1 MNPSHLLPIAREGCV
16 LHRNEHSGQVAQSW
30 GPSGP
35 FWRHEKGREPVGPR
49 LGTGQRHNGDET
61 SSGLSTLPHHL
72 RVPSRP
78 LLLPRGSGIRVLRL
92 ERNGFRIEWRSVEI
106 VVLILVVV
114 VVVLL
119 LTRGGRYLGR
129 LIVNGIVG
137 LVLLLLTNLV
147 LADDIPINL
156 LTVLICAIGGV
167 LGWLIILVLHLLG
180 VAFYV
185 PA

>member
-1 MNPSHLLPIAREGCV
+1 M
-16 LHRNEHSGQVAQSW
+16 
-30 GPSGP
+30 
-35 FWRHEKGREPVGPR
+35 
-49 LGTGQRHNGDET
+49 ET
-61 SSGLSTLPHHL
+61 K
-72 RVPSRP
+72 
-78 LLLPRGSGIRVLRL
+78 LRL
-92 ERNGFRIEWRSVEI
+92 ERDGFRLEWRSVEI

-137 LVLLLLTNLV
+137 LVLLFLTNLV

-167 LGWLIILVLHLLG
+167 VGWLIILVLHLLG
-180 VAFYV
+180 IAFYV